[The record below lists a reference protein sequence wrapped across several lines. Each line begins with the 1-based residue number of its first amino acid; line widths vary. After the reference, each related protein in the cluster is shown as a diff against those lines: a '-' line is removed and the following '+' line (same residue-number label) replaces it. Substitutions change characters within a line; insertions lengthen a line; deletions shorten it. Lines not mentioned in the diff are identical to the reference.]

1 MLLVCM
7 VGQPMAFSMHPFDV
21 DSWAKN
27 GDDAQLE
34 SVLGLVAQVSE
45 QDPKELAED
54 VRSMSGPVR
63 NRMHD
68 YPGTSLLEAWE
79 AEALTHEDFTPTPKH
94 PHNIWII
101 RTCVVLGV
109 GVGFIWESLVFD
121 QNESHPQRFPDILMI
136 QICWSCWGW
145 GWGLHQSEADGR
157 FKGGRVKAASESLY
171 AIKAINRGTGSLESR
186 FHKGQ
191 QLNSKKHMSEDSMEG
206 NQTTK
211 PDASNNQTTKP
222 DASDNQNQTQ
232 KKRQTRAEK
241 WLGPAPHPDDDP
253 DYAESRLQ

>member
-1 MLLVCM
+1 MNCVLWWPTLISKTATHGLRHARLCAMLLVCM

-94 PHNIWII
+94 PHIFGSSEH
-101 RTCVVLGV
+101 VL
-109 GVGFIWESLVFD
+109 
-121 QNESHPQRFPDILMI
+121 
-136 QICWSCWGW
+136 CWGW
-145 GWGLHQSEADGR
+145 GWDLFG
-157 FKGGRVKAASESLY
+157 KALCL
-171 AIKAINRGTGSLESR
+171 IRMNLTPNVFLT
-186 FHKGQ
+186 F
-191 QLNSKKHMSEDSMEG
+191 
-206 NQTTK
+206 
-211 PDASNNQTTKP
+211 
-222 DASDNQNQTQ
+222 
-232 KKRQTRAEK
+232 
-241 WLGPAPHPDDDP
+241 
-253 DYAESRLQ
+253 

>member
-1 MLLVCM
+1 
-7 VGQPMAFSMHPFDV
+7 MAFSMHPFDV

-109 GVGFIWESLVFD
+109 GVSG
-121 QNESHPQRFPDILMI
+121 
-136 QICWSCWGW
+136 
-145 GWGLHQSEADGR
+145 EAC
-157 FKGGRVKAASESLY
+157 KGGAGGAPCSRRPPARA
-171 AIKAINRGTGSLESR
+171 RGRPSPR
-186 FHKGQ
+186 
-191 QLNSKKHMSEDSMEG
+191 
-206 NQTTK
+206 
-211 PDASNNQTTKP
+211 
-222 DASDNQNQTQ
+222 
-232 KKRQTRAEK
+232 
-241 WLGPAPHPDDDP
+241 
-253 DYAESRLQ
+253 